1 VCCLGFLHFILHDVL
16 YLPKL
21 QRKLLSSVHIQQQ
34 GHYIH
39 MFDGEVE
46 TNRSSH
52 NMLIMIGWEDG
63 RLLKLKGTFAQ
74 THNFAYLSH
83 HDEGTSSSSLLWH
96 VRFGYINYDIVHM
109 LNKNGVYVISTIPR
123 NLQQCESCILSKH
136 NKQHFHDSTSR
147 AHRKI
152 ELIHSNLCV
161 PMPIPSS
168 FGYKYIITF
177 IDDSTM
183 MCWI

>member
-1 VCCLGFLHFILHDVL
+1 
-16 YLPKL
+16 
-21 QRKLLSSVHIQQQ
+21 
-34 GHYIH
+34 
-39 MFDGEVE
+39 MFDEQDE
-46 TNRSSH
+46 IRRSSD
-52 NMLIMIGWEDG
+52 NMVIMTTWEDG
-63 RLLKLKGTFAQ
+63 VLLKLKGTSAQ
-74 THNFAYLSH
+74 AQNFAYLSH

-96 VRFGYINYDIVHM
+96 VRFGYINYDIIHM

-136 NKQHFHDSTSR
+136 NKQHFYDSTSR

-168 FGYKYIITF
+168 FGY
-177 IDDSTM
+177 
-183 MCWI
+183 